1 MSAPGQESDVSG
13 SGAPAVLSEEADG
26 RAGHRAGRTRREPDR
41 AGAVIGMA
49 LCCLSALLAALIEV
63 LLVPLYVGRALLPV
77 TILLALA
84 TNAALPL
91 LARRLTGATFAAVI
105 PVALWLICV
114 LLLGT
119 SRPEGDVLLPGGG
132 NVQLVSYGLITA
144 GALSGIATV
153 ALAGRR
159 RQSVVPDQ
167 TGPSEVR

>member
-13 SGAPAVLSEEADG
+13 SGAPAVLSEADG
-26 RAGHRAGRTRREPDR
+26 RDGHRAGRTRGEPDR

-63 LLVPLYVGRALLPV
+63 LLVPLYVGRVLLPV